1 VTTQGSAIPDV
12 PPYRVI
18 QRRMSLA
25 VVALNLLG
33 ALALHFYLSVIDP
46 LPTGQQP
53 LRTLEGIG
61 TVAFV
66 LFMAVTFAAGLVW
79 SRKREKRVA
88 TWYERLRGGTPA
100 EEVPDDVRRD
110 VLNQGPYSATVTAAL
125 WTVAATM
132 TGFLSNSYRP
142 VVGAA
147 IGGILSSILVYL
159 VLDLLSRP
167 AVPLFFPRGDL
178 DAVSA
183 FRLPVLGRLLAV
195 FLLIGV
201 LPPALLV
208 HLSWQR
214 AQALT
219 TVPNPQ
225 TVLANLFALQAF
237 VLGSGVVASIGL
249 AVLVTRAIT
258 APLDG
263 LQRAMAS
270 VEQGELGV
278 RVAVTTNDE
287 LGYLAQRF
295 NEMTAGLQERERI
308 RAAHQ
313 QVAQELAV
321 AWKIQESFLPRALP
335 EIPGWQLA
343 ATLDPC
349 RETSGDFYDLISL
362 PGGRVGLLV
371 ADVADK
377 GTGAALYMALS
388 RTLIRTYAVEYDQ
401 QPERALAAANG
412 RILSDAQTDL
422 FVTVFYGVL
431 DPASGQL
438 AYCNAGHNPPYVLRG
453 QSCEALALRRTGM
466 PLGILKEAAWEPR
479 QIQLDPGD
487 ALLLYSDGIT
497 EAQNVEGELFGEARL
512 LEATQLN
519 SGCTARELEEAL
531 LAGVRAFRGS
541 EPQSDD
547 ITLLVV
553 VRARAERG

>member
-1 VTTQGSAIPDV
+1 MG
-12 PPYRVI
+12 
-18 QRRMSLA
+18 
-25 VVALNLLG
+25 
-33 ALALHFYLSVIDP
+33 
-46 LPTGQQP
+46 
-53 LRTLEGIG
+53 
-61 TVAFV
+61 
-66 LFMAVTFAAGLVW
+66 
-79 SRKREKRVA
+79 
-88 TWYERLRGGTPA
+88 
-100 EEVPDDVRRD
+100 
-110 VLNQGPYSATVTAAL
+110 
-125 WTVAATM
+125 
-132 TGFLSNSYRP
+132 
-142 VVGAA
+142 
-147 IGGILSSILVYL
+147 
-159 VLDLLSRP
+159 
-167 AVPLFFPRGDL
+167 
-178 DAVSA
+178 A

-201 LPPALLV
+201 LPPAILV

-214 AQALT
+214 ARALT

-225 TVLANLFALQAF
+225 AVLANLFALQAF

-258 APLDG
+258 APLDR

-270 VEQGELGV
+270 VEQEELDV
-278 RVAVTTNDE
+278 RVPVTTNDE

-295 NEMTAGLQERERI
+295 NEMTAGLQEREQI

-321 AWKIQESFLPRALP
+321 AWKIQESFLPRVLP

-401 QPERALAAANG
+401 QPERALAAANR

-431 DPASGQL
+431 DPASGWL
-438 AYCNAGHNPPYVLRG
+438 AYCNAGHNPPYVLR

-466 PLGILKEAAWEPR
+466 PLGILKDAAWEPR

-497 EAQNVEGELFGEARL
+497 EAQNAAGELFGEARL

-531 LAGVRAFRGS
+531 LSGVRAFRGG

-547 ITLLVV
+547 ITLLTV
-553 VRARAERG
+553 VRTRAESG